1 MASQY
6 SHDGVAAATVV
17 SRSSFGVLLRAC
29 RHRANLSQE
38 ELAARAGL
46 SERAVRDLEA
56 GRVRSPR
63 RDTARLLADAL
74 QLTGPQRDS
83 WMAAAR
89 RAGPAVPGAGGA
101 PRPLADVPALLP
113 SPGCGLDGEDTPQ
126 RCGWFTAEFTAEMG
140 GLCRRSDRRT
150 CPVAADSTGGE
161 MAARA
166 PASQAG
172 PGVATGD
179 DGGLTRAE
187 RRELAQLRCENRRLR
202 EGVEMLQRAT
212 AIVAAVT
219 RWTSC
224 PAIAAGRAGRA
235 VPPGPSRD
243 ERLQS

>member
-1 MASQY
+1 MASQN
-6 SHDGVAAATVV
+6 SHDGVAATTVAY
-17 SRSSFGVLLRAC
+17 RGSFGVLLRAC
-29 RHRANLSQE
+29 RHRADLSQE

-46 SERAVRDLEA
+46 SERTVRELEA

-83 WMAAAR
+83 WMAATR
-89 RAGPAVPGAGGA
+89 RAGPAVPAAGGA
-101 PRPLADVPALLP
+101 PRPPTDVPARLP

-126 RCGWFTAEFTAEMG
+126 RRDWFTA
-140 GLCRRSDRRT
+140 
-150 CPVAADSTGGE
+150 VSTGGE

-179 DGGLTRAE
+179 DGGLTGAE
-187 RRELAQLRCENRRLR
+187 RRELAQLRRENRRLR

-219 RWTSC
+219 R
-224 PAIAAGRAGRA
+224 
-235 VPPGPSRD
+235 
-243 ERLQS
+243 